1 MVRRDQSTQTARTTQ
16 QQPPEKYSRAA
27 CPRLYGEFASP
38 PRLVHRHQMTTDR
51 SPNPHPFRPLIFPG
65 LRKSLSRW
73 HFESPHPQDFVCSL
87 SKTQKLA
94 VISNFICDGV
104 LGKIYLLVGASS
116 ATLKSPS
123 ELNST
128 PESSVWASEA
138 YAPRLFDGTK
148 EGRHGRGMTPI
159 YIGSIQLQRSP
170 RCGRTSNNERLRHA
184 TAHRSSRYGLPL

>member
-1 MVRRDQSTQTARTTQ
+1 MVRRDHSTQTARTAQ
-16 QQPPEKYSRAA
+16 QQPPEKCSRAA

-38 PRLVHRHQMTTDR
+38 LRLVHRHQVTTDC
-51 SPNPHPFRPLIFPG
+51 SPNPHPFRPLISPG

-73 HFESPHPQDFVCSL
+73 HFESSHPQDFVCS
-87 SKTQKLA
+87 SKSDIKTHYH
-94 VISNFICDGV
+94 SNFTCDGV
-104 LGKIYLLVGASS
+104 LGKVYLLVGASS
-116 ATLKSPS
+116 ATLKSLS
-123 ELNST
+123 ELSST

-170 RCGRTSNNERLRHA
+170 RCGRTSNNESLRHA
-184 TAHRSSRYGLPL
+184 TAHRSSRHGLPL